1 MSNLLIGYKKA
12 SGRVQ
17 RRLSHKINQEN
28 IWRSRLVL
36 LTEGRDNW
44 GRARW
49 PPAVVSTFFGNLL
62 EIVVVP
68 HVEGGPAH
76 GSGDGIR
83 LSLGSLATQT
93 ILWFCDAMSADATK
107 RLKKKQTS
115 YSVFFY
121 CIQVHGHLSQRERVF
136 SLYYTEIQTSHHQAI
151 YHLLLFCLCQTT
163 PSLTLLNCFP
173 FSFSLEFLSSNKMLP
188 ETKDFFPLKHR
199 HLYNALSVK
208 SSFSHY

>member
-107 RLKKKQTS
+107 RLKKKTNFIFS
-115 YSVFFY
+115 VLLLHSGTWSSLSTWKGFLTILHWNSDFSPSSHLSPSFVLSVPNYPLPDLAELLPFFFFPWISVF
-121 CIQVHGHLSQRERVF
+121 
-136 SLYYTEIQTSHHQAI
+136 
-151 YHLLLFCLCQTT
+151 
-163 PSLTLLNCFP
+163 
-173 FSFSLEFLSSNKMLP
+173 
-188 ETKDFFPLKHR
+188 
-199 HLYNALSVK
+199 
-208 SSFSHY
+208 